1 MALPIAYHLSSTCDI
16 ATSEVMETSIKL
28 FRKSCSVHPRC
39 CSGKKMNCKKGFLM
53 RGKLKKEV
61 AGLDWDLTQAMSAL
75 LCWRAA
81 IPMSNMI
88 SNLCPCPENAAN
100 TCRILINNH
109 SLVLLRNGE
118 LRHPQSQCSKRLVD
132 GRIFWTCPLCF
143 GAHQVMKLQIIPND
157 KWLYFSSLNCL
168 NNIWCAH
175 PSSLT

>member
-1 MALPIAYHLSSTCDI
+1 
-16 ATSEVMETSIKL
+16 METSIKL

-39 CSGKKMNCKKGFLM
+39 CSGKKMNCKKGFLT
-53 RGKLKKEV
+53 RGKLKEEV

-118 LRHPQSQCSKRLVD
+118 LRHPQSQCSKRRVD
-132 GRIFWTCPLCF
+132 GRIFWACPLCF

-157 KWLYFSSLNCL
+157 FTSFVASATKVLQDDPESSSLNCL
-168 NNIWCAH
+168 NNMRCAH